1 MTSFRPVTAVLR
13 AFDILGIVN
22 RLEQPTFARIHKTSG
37 LSSATVVRMLETLE
51 HAGMIV
57 KDESRAFYLPTSR
70 TLELSRGY
78 DQRRSL
84 ALAATPI
91 LATLQRQVVWPSDLA
106 IYDNDGMVVVETS
119 RGNGRLSFNRRS
131 GFRAPLLGTSLGTV
145 YLAFID
151 PAKRAEILAR
161 LGDQP
166 ESWNDLAR
174 DPKSA
179 DSYFRKVARRGY
191 GSMHPDYCRSAYDG
205 MVSAIAVPV
214 RAGNDPIAALNISFF
229 LEAVSEK
236 EAVKRYL
243 APLQAAADA
252 IATATGC

>member
-1 MTSFRPVTAVLR
+1 MTSFKPVTAVLR

-22 RLEQPTFARIHKTSG
+22 RLEQPTFARIHKASG

-51 HAGMIV
+51 HAGMIA
-57 KDESRAFYLPTSR
+57 KGDSRAFYLPTSR

-78 DQRRSL
+78 DQRKSL

-91 LATLQRQVVWPSDLA
+91 LAALQRQVVWPSDLA
-106 IYDNDGMVVVETS
+106 IFDNDGMVVVETS
-119 RGNGRLSFNRRS
+119 RGNGRLSFNRHS
-131 GFRAPLLGTSLGTV
+131 GFRAPLLGTSLGTA
-145 YLAFID
+145 YLAFTD
-151 PAKRAEILAR
+151 PTKRAEVLAR
-161 LGDQP
+161 LSEQP
-166 ESWNDLAR
+166 EPWNELAR

-179 DSYFRKVARRGY
+179 DSYFLKIARRGY

-214 RAGNDPIAALNISFF
+214 LVGNDPVAALNISFF

-243 APLQAAADA
+243 APLRAAADA
-252 IATATGC
+252 IAAATGC